1 MKVLVIN
8 CGSSSL
14 KYQLIDMDGEK
25 VLCKGLC
32 ERIGMESSMIT
43 HEANGHKATTPAIFP
58 THTEAFAE
66 VVKKMTTG
74 EGKCINDVSEIDAIG
89 HRVVHGGEKFKASCL
104 ITDEVIET
112 IRELS
117 PLAPLHNPAGILGIE
132 AARKVFGNIPMVA
145 VFDTA
150 FHSTMPPKAYMYAIP
165 YEYYEKYGVRRYG
178 FHGTSHK
185 YVAHKAAE
193 YLEEPIE
200 RLKLITCHLGN
211 GSSIAAVDQ
220 GKVVD
225 TSMGMTPL
233 AGLMM
238 GTRCGDLDPSVVN
251 YLKYTL
257 NITGH
262 ELDEILNKKS
272 GLLGISGVSSDK
284 RDVEEAAAAGNKRAQ
299 LASDMLNYQIKKT
312 VGSLHRCNGRRGC
325 HRLHRRHRRA
335 RRNCPCKGL
344 PPHGLAG
351 HPHRYREEQAPR
363 GRCLRDHCLGRKGA
377 HSGHRYRRGADDRPR
392 HQGSHREVIVSPKRL
407 CKGRC
412 FRNGRQRLFFSA
424 VIARRK

>member
-32 ERIGMESSMIT
+32 ERIGMESSTIT
-43 HEANGHKATTPAIFP
+43 HEANGNKATTPAIFP
-58 THTEAFAE
+58 THTEAFHE
-66 VVKKMTTG
+66 LIKKMTTG
-74 EGKCINDVSEIDAIG
+74 AGKCIEDVGEIDAIG
-89 HRVVHGGEKFKASCL
+89 HRIVHGGEKFQSSCV
-104 ITDEVIET
+104 ITDEVVDAL
-112 IRELS
+112 RELS

-132 AARKVFGNIPMVA
+132 TARKVFGPDVPQVA

-185 YVAHKAAE
+185 YVSRKAAE
-193 YLEEPIE
+193 YLEEPIA

-262 ELDEILNKKS
+262 QLDEILNKKS

-284 RDVEEAAAAGNKRAQ
+284 RDVEKAAKEGNPRAQ

-312 VGSLHRCNGRRGC
+312 IGSYIAAMGGVDAIIFTGGIGEHDADSRAKIC
-325 HRLHRRHRRA
+325 HHMDWLGIRIDTDKNRDAHNQKKDVVEITAWGA
-335 RRNCPCKGL
+335 RVRTLIIETN
-344 PPHGLAG
+344 
-351 HPHRYREEQAPR
+351 EE
-363 GRCLRDHCLGRKGA
+363 LM
-377 HSGHRYRRGADDRPR
+377 
-392 HQGSHREVIVSPKRL
+392 
-407 CKGRC
+407 
-412 FRNGRQRLFFSA
+412 
-424 VIARRK
+424 IARDTKEVLDKQEEPAE

>member
-1 MKVLVIN
+1 MNVLVIN
-8 CGSSSL
+8 AGSSSL
-14 KYQLIDMDGEK
+14 KYQLLNPTTGE
-25 VLCKGLC
+25 LLAKGLC
-32 ERIGMESSMIT
+32 ERIGIDGLFTYKPQLPGKEAIKAASVSM
-43 HEANGHKATTPAIFP
+43 P
-58 THTEAFAE
+58 THSEAIQA
-66 VVKKMTTG
+66 VLNALVDKDTG
-74 EGKCINDVSEIDAIG
+74 VIGSMKEIDAVG
-89 HRVVHGGEKFKASCL
+89 HRVVHGGEKFAKSVV
-104 ITDEVIET
+104 ITDEVMQTIE
-112 IRELS
+112 ECN
-117 PLAPLHNPAGILGIE
+117 PLAPLHNPANIIGIKACQELMPG
-132 AARKVFGNIPMVA
+132 VPMVA

-150 FHSTMPPKAYMYAIP
+150 FHQTMPPVAYTYAIP
-165 YEYYEKYGVRRYG
+165 YEHYENDKVRRYG

-312 VGSLHRCNGRRGC
+312 VGAYIAAMGGVDAIVFTGGIGEHDAIARAKVC
-325 HRLHRRHRRA
+325 HHMDWLGIRIDTEK
-335 RRNCPCKGL
+335 NK
-344 PPHGLAG
+344 
-351 HPHRYREEQAPR
+351 HPVGDVCEITAW
-363 GRCLRDHCLGRKGA
+363 GA
-377 HSGHRYRRGADDRPR
+377 KVRT
-392 HQGSHREVIVSPKRL
+392 L
-407 CKGRC
+407 
-412 FRNGRQRLFFSA
+412 
-424 VIARRK
+424 VIATDEELMIARDTKEVLEK

>member
-14 KYQLIDMDGEK
+14 KYQLIDMEGEK

-58 THTEAFAE
+58 THTEAFLE
-66 VVKKMTTG
+66 LIKKMTTG
-74 EGKCINDVSEIDAIG
+74 AGKCIENVNEIDAIG
-89 HRVVHGGEKFKASCL
+89 HRVVHGGEKFKESCL
-104 ITDEVIET
+104 ITDEVIT
-112 IRELS
+112 ALRELS

-132 AARKVFGNIPMVA
+132 TARKVFGQDVPQIA

-185 YVAHKAAE
+185 YVSHKAAE
-193 YLEEPIE
+193 YLEEPMS

-211 GSSIAAVDQ
+211 GSSITAVDQ
-220 GKVVD
+220 GRVVD

-238 GTRCGDLDPSVVN
+238 GTRCGDLD
-251 YLKYTL
+251 T
-257 NITGH
+257 
-262 ELDEILNKKS
+262 
-272 GLLGISGVSSDK
+272 
-284 RDVEEAAAAGNKRAQ
+284 
-299 LASDMLNYQIKKT
+299 
-312 VGSLHRCNGRRGC
+312 
-325 HRLHRRHRRA
+325 
-335 RRNCPCKGL
+335 
-344 PPHGLAG
+344 
-351 HPHRYREEQAPR
+351 
-363 GRCLRDHCLGRKGA
+363 
-377 HSGHRYRRGADDRPR
+377 
-392 HQGSHREVIVSPKRL
+392 SPATSWMR
-407 CKGRC
+407 
-412 FRNGRQRLFFSA
+412 S
-424 VIARRK
+424 

>member
-1 MKVLVIN
+1 MKILVIN

-14 KYQLIDMDGEK
+14 KYQLMDMSDLS
-25 VLCKGLC
+25 VLCKGVI
-32 ERIGMESSMIT
+32 ERIGMTI
-43 HEANGHKATTPAIFP
+43 NGGEKNVSVKVNGQKFEYDKELP
-58 THTEAFAE
+58 THTDAFNE
-66 VVKKMTTG
+66 VKYILCESEHKVIDSMK
-74 EGKCINDVSEIDAIG
+74 EIDAVG
-89 HRVVHGGEKFKASCL
+89 HRIVQGGDIYTHSVLVDETVVENLRK
-104 ITDEVIET
+104 
-112 IRELS
+112 LS
-117 PLAPLHNPAGILGIE
+117 PLAPLHNPGHIQGYE
-132 AARKVFGNIPMVA
+132 ACKAVVGPDVPQVV

-150 FHSTMPPKAYMYAIP
+150 FHSTMPPKAYMYAVP
-165 YEYYEKYGVRRYG
+165 YEWYEKYGVRRYG

-312 VGSLHRCNGRRGC
+312 VGAYIAAMGGVDAIVFTGGIGEHDAIARAKVC
-325 HRLHRRHRRA
+325 HHMDWLGIRIDTEK
-335 RRNCPCKGL
+335 NK
-344 PPHGLAG
+344 
-351 HPHRYREEQAPR
+351 HPVGDVCEITAW
-363 GRCLRDHCLGRKGA
+363 GA
-377 HSGHRYRRGADDRPR
+377 KVRT
-392 HQGSHREVIVSPKRL
+392 L
-407 CKGRC
+407 
-412 FRNGRQRLFFSA
+412 
-424 VIARRK
+424 VIATDEELMIARDTKEVLEK

>member
-1 MKVLVIN
+1 MSYKIMAIN
-8 CGSSSL
+8 AGSSSL
-14 KYQLIDMDGEK
+14 KFQLLEMPQGDM
-25 VLCKGLC
+25 LCQGLI
-32 ERIGMESSMIT
+32 ERIGMANAQVTLKTPEQKWQETAPIAD
-43 HEANGHKATTPAIFP
+43 HREAVTLLLEKLLNHRI
-58 THTEAFAE
+58 
-66 VVKKMTTG
+66 
-74 EGKCINDVSEIDAIG
+74 IQSLQDIDGVG
-89 HRVVHGGEKFKASCL
+89 HRVAHGGERFKDSTPV
-104 ITDEVIET
+104 TDETLAEIE
-112 IRELS
+112 RLAE
-117 PLAPLHNPAGILGIE
+117 LAPLHNPVNALGI
-132 AARKVFGNIPMVA
+132 KVFRQLLPDAPSVA

-150 FHSTMPPKAYMYAIP
+150 FHQTLDERAFIYPLPWR
-165 YEYYEKYGVRRYG
+165 YYSELGIRRYG

-262 ELDEILNKKS
+262 QLDEILNKKS

-284 RDVEEAAAAGNKRAQ
+284 RDVEEAAAAGNERAQ
-299 LASDMLNYQIKKT
+299 LASDMLNYQIKKII
-312 VGSLHRCNGRRGC
+312 GSYIAAMGGVDAIVFTGGIGEHDAIARAKIC
-325 HRLHRRHRRA
+325 HHMDWLGIRIDTEKNKHPQGDVCEITAWGAKVRTLVIATDEELMIA
-335 RRNCPCKGL
+335 RDTK
-344 PPHGLAG
+344 
-351 HPHRYREEQAPR
+351 
-363 GRCLRDHCLGRKGA
+363 
-377 HSGHRYRRGADDRPR
+377 
-392 HQGSHREVIVSPKRL
+392 EVIEK
-407 CKGRC
+407 
-412 FRNGRQRLFFSA
+412 
-424 VIARRK
+424 

>member
-32 ERIGMESSMIT
+32 ERIGMECSMIT
-43 HEANGHKATTPAIFP
+43 HEANGTKATTPAIFP

-74 EGKCINDVSEIDAIG
+74 AGKCINDVSEIDAIG
-89 HRVVHGGEKFKASCL
+89 HRVVHGGEKFKSSCL
-104 ITDEVIET
+104 ITDEVINT
-112 IRELS
+112 LRELS

-225 TSMGMTPL
+225 TSCLLYTS
-233 AGLMM
+233 
-238 GTRCGDLDPSVVN
+238 PSPRDA
-251 YLKYTL
+251 
-257 NITGH
+257 H
-262 ELDEILNKKS
+262 ES
-272 GLLGISGVSSDK
+272 RMPSS
-284 RDVEEAAAAGNKRAQ
+284 A
-299 LASDMLNYQIKKT
+299 
-312 VGSLHRCNGRRGC
+312 
-325 HRLHRRHRRA
+325 
-335 RRNCPCKGL
+335 
-344 PPHGLAG
+344 
-351 HPHRYREEQAPR
+351 
-363 GRCLRDHCLGRKGA
+363 
-377 HSGHRYRRGADDRPR
+377 
-392 HQGSHREVIVSPKRL
+392 
-407 CKGRC
+407 
-412 FRNGRQRLFFSA
+412 
-424 VIARRK
+424 

>member
-1 MKVLVIN
+1 MKILVIN

-43 HEANGHKATTPAIFP
+43 HEANGTKATTPAIFP

-74 EGKCINDVSEIDAIG
+74 AGKCINDVSEIDAIG
-89 HRVVHGGEKFKASCL
+89 HRVVHGGEKFKSSCL
-104 ITDEVIET
+104 ITDEVINT
-112 IRELS
+112 LRELS

-200 RLKLITCHLGN
+200 RLKLITCHL
-211 GSSIAAVDQ
+211 
-220 GKVVD
+220 
-225 TSMGMTPL
+225 
-233 AGLMM
+233 
-238 GTRCGDLDPSVVN
+238 
-251 YLKYTL
+251 
-257 NITGH
+257 
-262 ELDEILNKKS
+262 NKKS

-312 VGSLHRCNGRRGC
+312 IGSYIAAMGGVDAIVFTGGIGEHDAIARAKICHHMDWLGIRIDTEKNKHPVGDVCEITAWGAKVRTLVIATDEE
-325 HRLHRRHRRA
+325 LMIA
-335 RRNCPCKGL
+335 RDTK
-344 PPHGLAG
+344 
-351 HPHRYREEQAPR
+351 
-363 GRCLRDHCLGRKGA
+363 
-377 HSGHRYRRGADDRPR
+377 
-392 HQGSHREVIVSPKRL
+392 EVIEK
-407 CKGRC
+407 
-412 FRNGRQRLFFSA
+412 
-424 VIARRK
+424 

>member
-1 MKVLVIN
+1 MKILVIN

-14 KYQLIDMDGEK
+14 KYQLMDMSDLS
-25 VLCKGLC
+25 VLCKGVI
-32 ERIGMESSMIT
+32 ERIGMTI
-43 HEANGHKATTPAIFP
+43 NGGEKNVSVKVNGQKFEYDKELP
-58 THTEAFAE
+58 THTDAFNE
-66 VVKKMTTG
+66 VKHILCESEHKVIDSMK
-74 EGKCINDVSEIDAIG
+74 EIDAVG
-89 HRVVHGGEKFKASCL
+89 HRIVQGGDIYTHSVLVDETVVENLRK
-104 ITDEVIET
+104 
-112 IRELS
+112 LS
-117 PLAPLHNPAGILGIE
+117 PLAPLHNPGHIQGYE
-132 AARKVFGNIPMVA
+132 ACKAVVGPDVPQVV

-284 RDVEEAAAAGNKRAQ
+284 RDVEEAALHGNKRAQ
-299 LASDMLNYQIKKT
+299 LASDMLNYQIKKV
-312 VGSLHRCNGRRGC
+312 VGSYIAAMGGVDAIVFTGGIGEHDEIARAKVC
-325 HRLHRRHRRA
+325 HHMDWLGIRIDTEK
-335 RRNCPCKGL
+335 NK
-344 PPHGLAG
+344 
-351 HPHRYREEQAPR
+351 HPVGDVCEITAW
-363 GRCLRDHCLGRKGA
+363 GA
-377 HSGHRYRRGADDRPR
+377 KVRT
-392 HQGSHREVIVSPKRL
+392 L
-407 CKGRC
+407 
-412 FRNGRQRLFFSA
+412 
-424 VIARRK
+424 VIATDEELMIARDTKEVLEK